1 MNDLSIVTDVR
12 KHNVEDTL
20 IGTFIFIIKHNDV
33 RYVDS
38 TNLPD
43 HFDLICLIVFS
54 RLCFD

>member
-1 MNDLSIVTDVR
+1 MYLSIVTDVR
-12 KHNVEDTL
+12 KHKVEDTL

-43 HFDLICLIVFS
+43 HFDLICLIVLKHS
-54 RLCFD
+54 D